1 MSAPNMVPVLT
12 DMEILHAAADF
23 SIEEPPGTLA
33 GFEAGAR
40 YGRSFARRRALAELR
55 ALVGETCEL
64 CRENAPYVRNAAFS
78 GIGAHPSADGHGF
91 FVCTDSRIRNRIS
104 EIEAEAE

>member
-55 ALVGETCEL
+55 ALKDQFDNEDAQNDD
-64 CRENAPYVRNAAFS
+64 NATGLTEACGIVRK
-78 GIGAHPSADGHGF
+78 
-91 FVCTDSRIRNRIS
+91 RIA
-104 EIEAEAE
+104 EIEAEEA